1 VQRVLDPE
9 DKEKQCD
16 LLLDLC
22 DALLLVPDTG
32 RVLET
37 EAPAAFSLA
46 ESLGDGSRAV
56 RACMAA
62 TGAITYSQ
70 TNWAT
75 PEMDRWVERAD
86 RYAQPGTVERA
97 LADGFLGLM
106 KFAAGDFRSGI
117 DLITQ
122 ALDLAR
128 RLGAP
133 EVLPLATYLLVFRSA
148 PQHTAENLRLVEELW
163 EGQHIGK
170 KAWSGM
176 MPAHFLCE
184 TLLSS
189 GQRRRVE
196 ESYGE
201 LRTLAKRTGI
211 INLELLSAS
220 HDLHLVVMDG
230 RLEEAMDMTE
240 NIQTRSE
247 EVGLAGAT
255 VVGALLCDTRAR
267 IYLGAPLEA
276 LESGIRSM
284 GGSMFSGLSLVLAHL
299 GRQEE
304 ASEILEREVVR
315 RPGIG
320 TAEDETV
327 ADFDVLYLEAA
338 LLIGHRQVA
347 ELLLNRLSGSGYWTT
362 GSCIPTC
369 TIRHLGGAAALLGR
383 YDEARQHYQEA
394 IKVCTEM
401 PFRPELALTR
411 LQLAEL
417 LLEHYPDE
425 KAEAMEHLDFAIK
438 EFREMKMQP
447 SLERALRHKEIMGA

>member
-1 VQRVLDPE
+1 
-9 DKEKQCD
+9 
-16 LLLDLC
+16 
-22 DALLLVPDTG
+22 
-32 RVLET
+32 
-37 EAPAAFSLA
+37 
-46 ESLGDGSRAV
+46 
-56 RACMAA
+56 
-62 TGAITYSQ
+62 
-70 TNWAT
+70 
-75 PEMDRWVERAD
+75 
-86 RYAQPGTVERA
+86 
-97 LADGFLGLM
+97 
-106 KFAAGDFRSGI
+106 
-117 DLITQ
+117 
-122 ALDLAR
+122 
-128 RLGAP
+128 
-133 EVLPLATYLLVFRSA
+133 
-148 PQHTAENLRLVEELW
+148 
-163 EGQHIGK
+163 
-170 KAWSGM
+170 M

-230 RLEEAMDMTE
+230 RLEEAMDMAE

-276 LESGIRSM
+276 FESGIRSL

-299 GRQEE
+299 GRKEE
-304 ASEILEREVVR
+304 TSEILEREVIR

-347 ELLLNRLSGSGYWTT
+347 ELLLNRFRGSGYCTT

-425 KAEAMEHLDFAIK
+425 KAEALEHLDFAIN